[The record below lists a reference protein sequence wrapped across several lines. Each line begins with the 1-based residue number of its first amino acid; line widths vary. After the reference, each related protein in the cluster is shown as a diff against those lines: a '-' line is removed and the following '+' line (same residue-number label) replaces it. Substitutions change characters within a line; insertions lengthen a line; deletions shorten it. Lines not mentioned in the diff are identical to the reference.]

1 MKKAII
7 AITLLLAIAAG
18 AFFGYRFYEDKK
30 IADSYNANTW
40 TVEEMGNFKLVEMAI
55 DNDSLF
61 TDALYA
67 LLEKKIDDGNLQAS
81 LKIKISDTSIDLKN
95 LKKMLI
101 KISNGTVEVSD
112 SLKIIKREPHTIL
125 CRLDF
130 NVATTDSTE
139 NRKTNILQLIEN
151 LYTRENLDVS
161 VHPFFDKHETDWVK
175 APIPEPQEL
184 AKPVYEPEPT
194 EVTTDEAPAED
205 AEVEIDLN

>member
-1 MKKAII
+1 
-7 AITLLLAIAAG
+7 
-18 AFFGYRFYEDKK
+18 
-30 IADSYNANTW
+30 
-40 TVEEMGNFKLVEMAI
+40 MGNFKLVEMAI

-139 NRKTNILQLIEN
+139 N
-151 LYTRENLDVS
+151 
-161 VHPFFDKHETDWVK
+161 
-175 APIPEPQEL
+175 
-184 AKPVYEPEPT
+184 AKS
-194 EVTTDEAPAED
+194 
-205 AEVEIDLN
+205 